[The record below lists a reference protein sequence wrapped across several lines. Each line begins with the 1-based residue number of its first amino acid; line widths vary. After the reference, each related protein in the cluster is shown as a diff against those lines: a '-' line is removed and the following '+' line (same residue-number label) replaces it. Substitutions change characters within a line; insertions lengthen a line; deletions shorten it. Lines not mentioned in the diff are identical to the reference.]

1 MPDLAHNFE
10 RNLGFIV
17 NDVSRLLRREFERRV
32 RGMGLT
38 RAQWIL
44 LSYLAR
50 QPGASQ
56 SELAETLQQEKITVS
71 RQATRLEKTGW
82 IERTDHSLDRRA
94 YRLRLT
100 PKAEQIMARLLE
112 IGDKLRVDAMAGLTP
127 RRREA
132 LIDDL
137 LYIKNNLLQ
146 MQPAGV

>member
-1 MPDLAHNFE
+1 MPERVHNFD
-10 RNLGFIV
+10 RSLGFIV

-32 RGMGLT
+32 RGLGLT

-44 LSYLAR
+44 LSHLAR

-56 SELAETLQQEKITVS
+56 SELAESLQQEKITIS

-100 PKAEQIMARLLE
+100 PKAEQMMTRLIE
-112 IGDKLRVDAMAGLTP
+112 VGDKL
-127 RRREA
+127 
-132 LIDDL
+132 
-137 LYIKNNLLQ
+137 
-146 MQPAGV
+146 